1 MDTIMYTLR
10 NTQPYSPLTA
20 RPLRKRRPLAAA
32 LLPTALALASLALP
46 VATKGAT
53 VWTGPPT
60 TFTKAAGA
68 DPTLPANQDRI
79 TPNVWI
85 TRAGTTGIYNAKSE
99 TSFTHAVSPAGTEW
113 ANGTITNYASL
124 TYQSWEPWTGGAGG
138 GPPSTVGRAAVLH
151 LISEDIYMDIKF
163 TSWGSGAFGGGAFAY
178 QRSTP
183 TPANVPPSVTITNPP
198 DNASFS
204 SPALV
209 TIEAAANDTDG
220 SVTNVEFFD
229 GVVSLGSDSTSPY
242 SVSASLAPGSH
253 TLTALAS
260 DNLGATTTSA
270 PIHVTVANQAPTVA
284 ITYPP
289 DGTAMSTPAN
299 VTVTANA
306 ADLDGSV
313 ASVQFFDG
321 ATALGTDTTSPYS
334 VTVNFSPGVHPLTAV
349 ATDNLGFSTT
359 SAVVSF
365 TVTAPNQPPSVTI
378 TNPVENATFGNTDTV
393 TIGASAS
400 DTDGSVTNVQ
410 FFDGLVSLGN
420 RSTSP
425 YSVSTRL
432 ALGLHT
438 LTVVAADNLGA
449 KTTSAPVHLTVA
461 RYLPAIPNGN
471 IAIHLQSIATGLA
484 APDYAISPPGD
495 ASRLFVVEQNGLLRI
510 IQNGTLLPG
519 AALDIQSRVQPPLV
533 ATNANDERGFLG
545 LAFHPG
551 FNNPA
556 SPGYRTLY
564 TYNSELI
571 PAATTPTYPAP
582 NGAAQGYKNVVN
594 EWKISTADANVV
606 DPASRR
612 EVISFGK
619 NANNHNGGTIT
630 FGPDGYAYIALGDGG
645 NANDVGASH
654 IEPGGNAQNL
664 STPLGKMLRFDPLNP
679 ALTTGSSDPI
689 SANGQY
695 RVPTTN
701 PFQLAGQV
709 PEIYAYGLRNPYRF
723 SFDRVTGDLIEGD
736 VGQNNIEEIN
746 RIVLGGNYGWAIKEG
761 DFLFNR
767 TNGPSGNAGTIGAP
781 PGNRSLG
788 IPAGLTDPI
797 TGTLATLE
805 YDHNEGISITGG
817 FVYRGTAIPELFGK
831 YIFGDLALKTA
842 PVRADGR
849 IFYADLQ
856 TGLIKAF
863 PWPQFGGSAILPN
876 GLTVHGFGQDADGE
890 LYALVTSTPASGT
903 GGIVYKLVAAPA
915 PLTEASLTYVER
927 KLISDIPGLA
937 EQTDPNL
944 RNPWGIAFSPTS
956 PFWIADNH
964 AGVSTLYNISGLPLS
979 LVVAIPSPAGGT
991 SLGTPTGVVYNNTP
1005 DFLVGPALPARF
1017 IFATEDGTIAGWN
1030 NGANAVLKADNSASG
1045 AIYKGL
1051 ALGSSGGSSYLYAA
1065 NFHAGQVDVFDAS
1078 YNRVTLA
1085 GSFSDPTLPAGFAPF
1100 NIQNVGGQLFVAY
1113 ALQDA
1118 LGHDDVSGPGNGF
1131 VNVFDTSGH
1140 LLKRFASNDV
1150 LNSPWGIVLAPAGFG
1165 GFSQALL
1172 IGNFGDGRINA
1183 FDPATGQHLGMLQN
1197 ASGTPLAI
1205 QGLWDLKFGNGG
1217 QGGDSHT
1224 LYFTAGI
1231 AGGANLED
1239 HGLFGSISAIVP
1251 TITSIADKGLAAT
1264 INWAG
1269 GVAPFLLQKKL
1280 SLSDAT
1286 WWNVLTTSN
1295 RSVTVAKEGASGFFR
1310 ILNQAQTKV
1319 LPFTVLLNGAAEIPV
1334 VTTPATALGTISIE
1348 SNLFT
1353 YHISFSG
1360 LSAAATAAHVHG
1372 PASATNSAGVLFPLI
1387 GASGTNGTLFGTHT
1401 LTLAELQAITNGLAY
1416 VNIHTA
1422 PHPGGEI
1429 RGQIVPLQLKVTL
1442 NGASEVPAVATTGT
1456 GTLTMIGNQ
1465 LSYVVSYSGLAGT
1478 ATASHIHGP
1487 ADVAHLA
1494 GVLVPLNTPTGTS
1507 GTISGTLSLTPQVL
1521 ADVLA
1526 GMTYINIHS
1535 TANPGGE
1542 IRGQI
1547 LR

>member
-10 NTQPYSPLTA
+10 DTQPYSPLTA
-20 RPLRKRRPLAAA
+20 RPLRKRHPLAST

-99 TSFTHAVSPAGTEW
+99 TSFTHGVSPAGTEW
-113 ANGTITNYASL
+113 ANGTTTNYASL
-124 TYQSWEPWTGGAGG
+124 TYQPWEPWTGGAGG

-151 LISEDIYMDIKF
+151 LISEDIYLDIKF
-163 TSWGSGAFGGGAFAY
+163 TSWGSGALGGGAFAY
-178 QRSTP
+178 ERSTP
-183 TPANVPPSVTITNPP
+183 TPTNVLPSVTITNPP
-198 DNASFS
+198 DNA
-204 SPALV
+204 V
-209 TIEAAANDTDG
+209 
-220 SVTNVEFFD
+220 
-229 GVVSLGSDSTSPY
+229 
-242 SVSASLAPGSH
+242 
-253 TLTALAS
+253 
-260 DNLGATTTSA
+260 
-270 PIHVTVANQAPTVA
+270 
-284 ITYPP
+284 
-289 DGTAMSTPAN
+289 
-299 VTVTANA
+299 
-306 ADLDGSV
+306 
-313 ASVQFFDG
+313 
-321 ATALGTDTTSPYS
+321 
-334 VTVNFSPGVHPLTAV
+334 
-349 ATDNLGFSTT
+349 
-359 SAVVSF
+359 
-365 TVTAPNQPPSVTI
+365 
-378 TNPVENATFGNTDTV
+378 FGNTDSV
-393 TIGASAS
+393 TIGADAS

-410 FFDGLVSLGN
+410 FFDGAVLL
-420 RSTSP
+420 RSVPASP
-425 YSVSTRL
+425 YRFSTAPRTF

-438 LTVVAADNLGA
+438 LTAVASDNLGA
-449 KTTSAPVHLTVA
+449 TATSAPVHLTVA
-461 RYLPAIPNGN
+461 RYLPAIPDGN
-471 IAIHLQSIATGLA
+471 IAIHLQSIATGMA

-495 ASRLFVVEQNGLLRI
+495 TSRLFVVEQNGLLRI

-519 AALDIQSRVQPPLV
+519 SALDIQSRVQPPLI
-533 ATNANDERGFLG
+533 ATNRNDERGFLG

-551 FNNPA
+551 FNNPV

-564 TYNSELI
+564 TYNSEMI
-571 PAATTPTYPAP
+571 PAATTTTYPAP
-582 NGAAQGYKNVVN
+582 NAATNNYKNVVN
-594 EWKISTADANVV
+594 EWKISTANTNIV

-612 EVISFGK
+612 EIISFGK
-619 NANNHNGGTIT
+619 NAGNHNGGTIT
-630 FGPDGYAYIALGDGG
+630 FGPDDYLYLALGDGG
-645 NANDVGASH
+645 NANDVGLSH

-695 RVPTTN
+695 RIPTTN

-781 PGNRSLG
+781 PGNRSPG
-788 IPAGLTDPI
+788 SPAGLTDPI

-817 FVYRGTAIPELFGK
+817 FIYRGTAIPELFGK

-849 IFYADLQ
+849 LFYADLQ

-863 PWPQFGGSAILPN
+863 PLPQFGGSAILPN
-876 GLTVHGFGQDADGE
+876 GLTVHGFGQDAEGE
-890 LYALVTSTPASGT
+890 LYALVTNTSADGT
-903 GGIVYKLVAAPA
+903 GGIVYKLVAVPA
-915 PLTEASLTYVER
+915 PVTEASLTYVER

-944 RNPWGIAFSPTS
+944 LNPWGIAFSPTS

-964 AGVSTLYNISGLPLS
+964 AGVSTLYNSSGLPLS

-991 SLGTPTGVVYNNTP
+991 SPGAPTGVVYNNTP
-1005 DFLVGPALPARF
+1005 DFLVGTALPAHF
-1017 IFATEDGTIAGWN
+1017 IFATEDGTIVGWN
-1030 NGANAVLKADNSASG
+1030 SGANAVLKADNSASG
-1045 AIYKGL
+1045 AVYKGL

-1078 YNRVTLA
+1078 YNLVTLA

-1100 NIQNVGGQLFVAY
+1100 NIQNVGGQLFVTY
-1113 ALQDA
+1113 ALQDSTK
-1118 LGHDDVSGPGNGF
+1118 HDDVSGPGNGF
-1131 VNVFDTSGH
+1131 VDVFDTSGH
-1140 LLKRFASNDV
+1140 LLKRFASNGV
-1150 LNSPWGIVLAPAGFG
+1150 LNLPWGIVLAPAGFG

-1183 FDPATGQHLGMLQN
+1183 FDPATGQFLGMLQN

-1205 QGLWDLKFGNGG
+1205 QGLWDLKFGNDG

-1251 TITSIADKGLAAT
+1251 TLTSIADKGLAAT

-1372 PASATNSAGVLFPLI
+1372 PASATNSAGVLFPLT
-1387 GASGTNGTLFGTHT
+1387 GASGTDGTLFGTHT
-1401 LTLAELQAITNGLAY
+1401 LTPAELQAITNGLAY

-1429 RGQIVPLQLKVTL
+1429 RGQIVPLQLTVTL
-1442 NGASEVPAVATTGT
+1442 NGASEVPAVTTTATGT

-1487 ADVAHLA
+1487 ADAAHLA